1 MTTII
6 IHPKTKDEK
15 KLLERMLKKMNI
27 SAQVV
32 EDSSPNYETLK
43 AMEDVEQ
50 RKGKRVKNADELFKD
65 LGI

>member
-1 MTTII
+1 
-6 IHPKTKDEK
+6 
-15 KLLERMLKKMNI
+15 MLKKMNI
-27 SAQVV
+27 SAQIV

-50 RKGKRVKNADELFKD
+50 RKGKRVKNADELFED

>member
-6 IHPKTKDEK
+6 IHPKTKNEK
-15 KLLERMLKKMNI
+15 KLLEQMLKKMNI
-27 SAQVV
+27 SAQIV

-50 RKGKRVKNADELFKD
+50 RKGKRVKNADELFED